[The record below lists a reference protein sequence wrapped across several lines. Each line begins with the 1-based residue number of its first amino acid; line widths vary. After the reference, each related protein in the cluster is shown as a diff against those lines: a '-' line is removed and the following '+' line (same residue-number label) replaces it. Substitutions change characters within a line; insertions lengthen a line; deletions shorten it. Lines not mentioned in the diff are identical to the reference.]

1 MDMPEYKE
9 IFETSFEKILKPLV
23 NGKQNKVVSIM
34 QPVSGL
40 LLQVEVQ
47 ICLS

>member
-9 IFETSFEKILKPLV
+9 IFPTGYEKILKPLV
-23 NGKQNKVVSIM
+23 NGKQNKGVSIM
-34 QPVSGL
+34 LPVSDQ

-47 ICLS
+47 IY